1 MAVPLAEFL
10 VAFIAAAAIVR
21 VLAGAALAR
30 LVIDVPND
38 RSLHAT
44 PMPRTGGVGLLAGAA
59 IAWALSVH
67 TSLSLTAGLAAA
79 LAATFLIEDVCG
91 LPTAVRLALQASA
104 AIAFVLSSPL
114 GVTSS
119 PLLVC
124 VLVVGIV
131 WGMNAYNFM
140 DGANGLAGGMA
151 VFGFGAYAVAAHMAG
166 AADLAAAAAIV
177 GGAALGFLVWN
188 FDPAR
193 IFLGDAGSIP
203 LGFLAAAVGMLG
215 WQRSVWPFWFPLL
228 VFFPFV
234 FDATAT
240 LLRRILRGENVWSAH
255 KSHYYQRLVRMGW
268 SHRRLA
274 LAAYVLMTAGVGSAL
289 LACNAA
295 PSIVT
300 ALLSA
305 WGVAYALM
313 AAVIDRRW
321 SAYQARASQ
330 S

>member
-114 GVTSS
+114 GVSSS

-203 LGFLAAAVGMLG
+203 LCSRRSSAWAHSAAEESGQPAAGVVSRTRLPDGSATS
-215 WQRSVWPFWFPLL
+215 QPSARRSAGRPALSTRSASAARL
-228 VFFPFV
+228 R
-234 FDATAT
+234 ASGKTTAK
-240 LLRRILRGENVWSAH
+240 RSRPREPGGGGRPA
-255 KSHYYQRLVRMGW
+255 
-268 SHRRLA
+268 A
-274 LAAYVLMTAGVGSAL
+274 LAQVLS
-289 LACNAA
+289 
-295 PSIVT
+295 P
-300 ALLSA
+300 
-305 WGVAYALM
+305 
-313 AAVIDRRW
+313 RW
-321 SAYQARASQ
+321 WW
-330 S
+330 